1 MPLRLEDLIEV
12 PPVRTVIQIAD
23 IDHPE
28 RRQELVTSFVLTA
41 EAEVALNNVLAAVA
55 ACRGKGFFVQGNY
68 GSGKSHLLSVLSLV
82 LAHPPVWE
90 ELLAKE
96 GGDRLRPLAGG
107 VTAGKYAVVN
117 ISLVEHAGRESL
129 ESIVLGAI
137 EQACGITLSR
147 RQGSLRPR
155 MLQAALEAYPEE
167 AGAFL
172 AERGLARAED
182 LLREGSEADLAAFLE
197 RIDLPWHLPYER
209 PRAAGEIKK
218 ALAAAGQKGLVILID
233 ELSEFLRSKPDGR
246 SFNEDVRFLQFLGEQ
261 AENLPAW
268 IVATLQENIENTGE
282 IPPQV
287 FNKIKDRY
295 PARLH
300 LTGGHIR
307 ELIPRRLIRKKEG
320 AQVHINRLYEDL
332 RASLRQLDF
341 AQDEFLALYPV
352 HPATVFFL
360 EQLRPL
366 FSQHRGVVD
375 FIHYRLRGDPS
386 RGIPGLLDAS
396 WDTLLAPDLI
406 FDHFRDRLRETAGTR
421 ALSERV
427 FAYYEREIGG
437 LFPDHEEQQLALRL
451 LKILILAA
459 AAPVP
464 LTVTVP
470 QLTRYLLY
478 AFSQLDVAANYEY
491 VGQLLSEMAQKGRYI
506 SQAEKD
512 IYVIDLEADVG
523 DQVRREI
530 EYQVSTL
537 FPEDRR
543 LVRAFLPWLDRP
555 YLPLQRL
562 ASQPAYRTQVNWQ
575 NTLRQ
580 VAVVFTPMAEITRE
594 EVEGLIQEALT
605 GESDMLFF
613 LDYPLGAGL
622 PEWLPDLLSRKMADG
637 FCLFWLPQALPEMD
651 FVRETL
657 GYLLVR
663 EQYAGDMSAR
673 GEKVMAVVEAEL
685 AARKLRVEQAFSRAY
700 FSGRVVNGRGEVI
713 FEPQQLGLPSLEHLL
728 SRLAEKVLSERYPQ
742 HQEIRPRVD
751 IVPAGVQQRAL
762 EEFLL
767 SGQASARLDND
778 LRQVIEGWLLP
789 LGLVRQTASGY
800 QVNIDP
806 RRNRLVAAV
815 LGEVEAGYA
824 EVAALYL
831 KLRKGPYGLSGDAFR
846 LLLLTLAASGAVT
859 LVASGRKVPA
869 SQLNVHN
876 FARVEAVR
884 PGELLPPEYHQLLL
898 QIPWLPS
905 NLRRG
910 PVTFTSQQAI
920 WQHVVQFKE
929 EMQQGLAGAGAALAG
944 KVPEEEKEQLLGEAR
959 KIEPLLAAIMEEKP
973 SQDGLVQFLQA
984 YEANPYWEQ
993 YRDRL
998 ESLADF
1004 CRQNLQRLLFIR
1016 KYLHDPR
1023 LVIPQDP
1030 AYEQLRRR
1038 RQDLAEAVSRSSL
1051 FFDPAGWQQVQ
1062 EAFAAFLR
1070 EYTVTYTREHQG
1082 QRGKERFDP
1091 YFAFAG
1097 EAPAR
1102 ALAALGRIE
1111 VITVADPWVKVERLC
1126 REALTHYCRDDP
1138 DLEAEPVCRCGFVLG
1153 DKIEVV
1159 SLAQL
1164 REMASRGVGQYLAC
1178 LQAGPQREK
1187 LAAYAAQAGQVGR
1200 GEVAGA
1206 IDRLLAMPVADPPA
1220 AELAA
1225 LVTPEVARAIREAL
1239 VGKAL
1244 IVSRSLGQLYH
1255 EVAGRTLPLA
1265 ELRHVFE
1272 AWLAAA
1278 ELPEGSYV
1286 RVEEGNNAPNVEE
1299 EDG

>member
-1 MPLRLEDLIEV
+1 MRLEDLIEV
-12 PPVRTVIQIAD
+12 PPVRTVIQIGD
-23 IDHPE
+23 VDHPE

-41 EAEVALNNVLAAVA
+41 EAEAALNNVLAAVA
-55 ACRGKGFFVQGNY
+55 GGRGKGFFVQGNY
-68 GSGKSHLLSVLSLV
+68 GSGKSHLLTILSLV
-82 LAHPPVWE
+82 LSHPQAWE

-96 GGDRLRPLAGG
+96 GGDRLRPLAGRI
-107 VTAGKYAVVN
+107 TPGKYAVVN
-117 ISLVEHAGRESL
+117 ISLVEHSGHESL
-129 ESIVLGAI
+129 EAIVLGAV

-147 RQGSLRPR
+147 RQGGLRPR
-155 MLQAALEAYPEE
+155 VLQAALEAYPEE
-167 AGAFL
+167 ASAFL
-172 AERGLARAED
+172 AERGLTRAED
-182 LLREGSEADLAAFLE
+182 LLRDGREADLAAFLE
-197 RIDLPWHLPYER
+197 RLDLPWRLPYER
-209 PRAAGEIKK
+209 QKAAGEIKK
-218 ALAAAGQKGLVILID
+218 TLAAGGYHGLVILID

-307 ELIPRRLIRKKEG
+307 ELIPRRLVRKKEG
-320 AQVHINRLYEDL
+320 AAPHINRLYREL
-332 RASLRQLDF
+332 HAFLGKLDF
-341 AQDEFLALYPV
+341 AQDEFVALYPV
-352 HPATVFFL
+352 HPATVFLL

-386 RGIPGLLDAS
+386 RGIPGLLQAP

-406 FDHFRDRLRETAGTR
+406 FDHFRDRLRETAATR

-427 FAYYEREIGG
+427 FAYYEREIGS
-437 LFPDHEEQQLALRL
+437 LFPDPEEQQLALRL

-464 LTVTVP
+464 LRVTVP
-470 QLTRYLLY
+470 QLTRYLLHAY
-478 AFSQLDVAANYEY
+478 SQLDVAANYEY
-491 VGQLLSEMAQKGRYI
+491 ISQLLSEMAQKGRYV

-512 IYVIDLEADVG
+512 VYVIDLEADVG
-523 DQVRREI
+523 DQVQREV

-562 ASQPAYRTQVNWQ
+562 SSQPAYHTSVNWQ

-580 VAVVFTPMAEITRE
+580 VSVVFAPLAEIARE
-594 EVEGLIQEALT
+594 EVEGLVQEALT
-605 GESDMLFF
+605 GETDMLLF

-622 PEWLPDLLSRKMADG
+622 PDWLPGVLSRKMADG
-637 FCLFWLPQALPEMD
+637 FCLFWLPQSLPEMD

-657 GYLLVR
+657 GYVLVR

-673 GEKVMAVVEAEL
+673 GEKMLAAVEAEL

-700 FSGRVVNGRGEVI
+700 FGGRVVNGRGEVI
-713 FEPQQLGLPSLEHLL
+713 LEPQQLGLPSLEHLL

-767 SGQASARLDND
+767 PGQASGRLDND
-778 LRQVIEGWLLP
+778 LRLVIEGWLLP
-789 LGLVRQTASGY
+789 LGLARQTAGGY

-815 LGEVEAGYA
+815 LGEVEAGNA
-824 EVAALYL
+824 EVSGLYL
-831 KLRKGPYGLSGDAFR
+831 KLRKGPYGLSADAFR

-859 LVASGRKVPA
+859 LVASGRKIPA
-869 SQLNVHN
+869 SQLSVHN

-898 QIPWLPS
+898 QIPWLPPG
-905 NLRRG
+905 LRRG

-920 WQHVVQFKE
+920 WQHVIQFKE
-929 EMQQGLAGAGAALAG
+929 EMQRQLAGAGAALAG
-944 KVPEEEKEQLLGEAR
+944 KVPEEEQGRLLSEVR
-959 KIEPLLAAIMEEKP
+959 KIEPLLQAIREERS
-973 SQDGLVQFLQA
+973 SQEGLVQFLQA
-984 YEANPYWEQ
+984 YEASPYWEQ

-998 ESLADF
+998 ESLVDF
-1004 CRQNLQRLLFIR
+1004 CRQNLERLLFMR

-1023 LVIPQDP
+1023 LVIPEEP

-1038 RQDLAEAVSRSSL
+1038 RQDLAEAVFRPSL
-1051 FFDPAGWQQVQ
+1051 FFDPAGWQQVR

-1070 EYTVTYTREHQG
+1070 EYAVTYVREHRG
-1082 QRGKERFDP
+1082 QRGKELFGP
-1091 YFAFAG
+1091 YLDFAR

-1102 ALAALGRIE
+1102 ALAALERIA
-1111 VITVADPWVKVERLC
+1111 VITVADPWVKVERLW
-1126 REALTHYCRDDP
+1126 REALTHYCSHEP
-1138 DLEAEPVCRCGFVLG
+1138 DLESEPVCRCGFILG
-1153 DKIEVV
+1153 DKTEVMP
-1159 SLAQL
+1159 LQEL
-1164 REMASRGVGQYLAC
+1164 REMACRGLGQYLVG
-1178 LQAGPQREK
+1178 LQANPQREK
-1187 LAAYAAQAGQVGR
+1187 LAAYAAQARQVGH
-1200 GEVAGA
+1200 GEVATA

-1220 AELAA
+1220 EELAA

-1244 IVSRSLGQLYH
+1244 IVSRNLGQLYR
-1255 EVAGRTLPLA
+1255 EVAGRTLPVT
-1265 ELRHVFE
+1265 ELRRLFE

-1286 RVEEGNNAPNVEE
+1286 RVEDGSDRPGAEE